1 MGRARTTLLCLTS
14 ALALSLLA
22 APLAHASSSFDRIF
36 RAYQQ
41 AGKIDPCAF
50 SDAQLQ
56 QASKDVP
63 NDIEAYAPDFP
74 NALQAAIEARAGGAC
89 KGGASASA
97 TPGASGTPGVGGTA
111 GTPGAT
117 AAPAGPAPAGS
128 TVTPGPTP
136 EPTAAPA
143 ASDQAIARSA
153 RLVRDS
159 NAGAPAPVVA
169 LGVLGALLVLGGLV
183 YALARW
189 LAWDPRWGRT
199 ARHALGEAGWRA
211 GNTWSEFTD
220 WVRLGR

>member
-1 MGRARTTLLCLTS
+1 MRRTRISLVAAAHCLP
-14 ALALSLLA
+14 LA
-22 APLAHASSSFDRIF
+22 AAPAAHASAFDRVF
-36 RAYQQ
+36 TAYQKT
-41 AGKIDPCAF
+41 GTIDPCAF
-50 SDAQLQ
+50 NDATLTKAKNQ
-56 QASKDVP
+56 VP

-89 KGGASASA
+89 KTGA
-97 TPGASGTPGVGGTA
+97 GGTP

-117 AAPAGPAPAGS
+117 GAPGAGATPGTPGGSAAPAAPAPAGA

-143 ASDQAIARSA
+143 ASDQAIARTA

-159 NAGAPAPVVA
+159 NAGTPAPVVA
-169 LGVLGALLVLGGLV
+169 LGVLGLLLALGGLV
-183 YALARW
+183 YGLAHW
-189 LAWDPRWGRT
+189 LAWDPRWSRS

>member
-14 ALALSLLA
+14 ALVLSLSA
-22 APLAHASSSFDRIF
+22 APLAHASAFDQIF

-41 AGKIDPCAF
+41 HGKIDPCAF

-56 QASKDVP
+56 SAAKHVP

-89 KGGASASA
+89 KTSAGATS
-97 TPGASGTPGVGGTA
+97 

-117 AAPAGPAPAGS
+117 GTPGGTPGTPGGTAAPATPAPAGA

-159 NAGAPAPVVA
+159 NAGTPAPVVA
-169 LGVLGALLVLGGLV
+169 LGVLGLLLALGGLV
-183 YALARW
+183 YGLAHW
-189 LAWDPRWGRT
+189 LAWDPRWSRS